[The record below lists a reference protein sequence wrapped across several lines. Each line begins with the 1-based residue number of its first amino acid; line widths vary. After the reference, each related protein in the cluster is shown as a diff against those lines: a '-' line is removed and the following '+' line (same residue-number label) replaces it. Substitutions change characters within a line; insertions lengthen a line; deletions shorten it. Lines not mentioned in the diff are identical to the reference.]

1 MELAGWLT
9 LGVGIGLVYGILALG
24 IVLVFKGAK
33 IINFAHPFMGLFTAF
48 TAWWFTSRAAFL
60 PFAQDTRPRFV
71 VAAVLALFL
80 TALNGFALERSI
92 FHRIAGS
99 SRLTQLV
106 ATIAVGSGTVGLV
119 TLLFNRNADA
129 ANVTRTLPTLLC
141 PASPAPGQQCGWGF
155 RIDYIPVTPP
165 YIQIF
170 LVVPP
175 IALALYLFF
184 QRTKFGVAVRGAA
197 ENPDAARLLGI
208 SADRVSQFTWVL
220 GSLLAGVAALLIVP
234 ISSLDVGSLS
244 NGFLVRALAA
254 ALVGGL
260 VSLPGAIVGG
270 LIVGITETMVVW
282 KSDTSGLAEL
292 VMFGVVVL
300 VLFTRPGGI
309 FGKPEETADQAAF
322 VPSLRDLPARLR
334 LHPVTP
340 WIGRYWYVTAAG
352 FAIGISRVVGGATN
366 QILINVMAYA
376 IVGVALTVLMG
387 YSGQISLGHWGLAG
401 VGAFTAGNAL
411 TRWDLPFVVVVPLVI
426 LVGMV
431 VSLLVGLPAL
441 RIRGLY
447 LAVVTLAFHLASEV
461 YFFNHS
467 LISGSTAGINVDGP
481 KIGPIDMDAIDGQ
494 GLFLFAIVALVFSM
508 WVARNIA
515 GTRTGRGFFALRE
528 NERAAAVLGI
538 HLTTYRLLAF
548 AVSGGIAAL
557 GGLVFAIN
565 EGTIDAVRF
574 PTATSLLLVS
584 MVVIGGLG
592 SVDGAVLGAFV
603 VFGLPRLV
611 HFNNGWIVPIGTGI
625 LLIMVITRAPGG
637 LAGLLGFARK
647 GMVTEIVSLADAE
660 AAFEAT
666 APPRRT
672 PSAPTPT

>member
-1 MELAGWLT
+1 MMELAGWLT

-33 IINFAHPFMGLFTAF
+33 IINFAHPFMGLLTAF
-48 TAWWFTSRAAFL
+48 LAWWLTSRAAFL

-71 VAAVLALFL
+71 VAAILALAL
-80 TALNGFALERSI
+80 TALNGYGLERSI
-92 FHRIAGS
+92 FHRISGS

-119 TLLFNRNADA
+119 TLIFNRNADA
-129 ANVTRTLPTLLC
+129 ANVTRTLPTLIN
-141 PASPAPGQQCGWGF
+141 WKF
-155 RIDYIPVTPP
+155 NIDYITVTSA

-170 LVVPP
+170 IVVPV
-175 IALALYLFF
+175 IAGGLYLFF
-184 QRTKFGVAVRGAA
+184 QHTRFGVAVRGAA

-208 SADRVSQFTWVL
+208 SVDRVSQFTWVL
-220 GSLLAGVAALLIVP
+220 GSVLAGVAALLIVP
-234 ISSLDVGSLS
+234 ISSLDLSSLS

-260 VSLPGAIVGG
+260 VSLPGALIGG
-270 LIVGITETMVVW
+270 LIVGVTETMVVW
-282 KSDTSGLAEL
+282 RSDVSGMPEM
-292 VMFGVVVL
+292 VMFGVVVA
-300 VLFTRPGGI
+300 VLIFRPGGLL
-309 FGKPEETADQAAF
+309 GKAEETADDAAF

-340 WIGRYWYVTAAG
+340 WIGRYWYFTTAA
-352 FAIGISRVVGGATN
+352 FAIALSRVVGGQTN
-366 QILINVMAYA
+366 YLLINVMAYA

-401 VGAFTAGNAL
+401 VGAFTAGNAI
-411 TRWDLPFVVVVPLVI
+411 TKWDLPFVLVVPLVI
-426 LVGMV
+426 AVGMA
-431 VSLLVGLPAL
+431 VSLVVGMPAL

-447 LAVVTLAFHLASEV
+447 LAVVTLAFHLACEV
-461 YFFNHS
+461 YFFKQPS
-467 LISGSTAGINVDGP
+467 ISGSTAGITVDGP
-481 KIGPIDMDAIDGQ
+481 IIGPIDMDAIDGQ
-494 GLFLFAIVALVFSM
+494 GLFLFAVLALVFSM
-508 WVARNIA
+508 WVARNLA

-565 EGTIDAVRF
+565 EGGIDSLRF

-625 LLIMVITRAPGG
+625 LLILVITRAPGG

-660 AAFEAT
+660 ADMELG
-666 APPRRT
+666 PPALRRRPKPEPVT
-672 PSAPTPT
+672 TST

>member
-1 MELAGWLT
+1 MVEFAGWLT
-9 LGVGIGLVYGILALG
+9 LGVGIGLVYGVLALG

-48 TAWWFTSRAAFL
+48 LAWWLTARAAFL
-60 PFAQDTRPRFV
+60 PFDQGTRPRFAL
-71 VAAVLALFL
+71 AAVLALIL
-80 TALNGFALERSI
+80 TALNGYGLEHSI
-92 FHRIAGS
+92 FRRLAKS

-106 ATIAVGSGTVGLV
+106 ATIAVGSGMVGFV

-129 ANVTRTLPTLLC
+129 ANEFRVLPTLLRW
-141 PASPAPGQQCGWGF
+141 SFNIGNVT
-155 RIDYIPVTPP
+155 VTPA

-170 LVVPP
+170 ITVPLV
-175 IALALYLFF
+175 AGALYLFF
-184 QRTKFGVAVRGAA
+184 QKTKFGIGVRAAA

-220 GSLLAGVAALLIVP
+220 GSVLAGLAALLIVP
-234 ISSLDVGSLS
+234 ISQLDVSSLS
-244 NGFLVRALAA
+244 SGFLVRALAA

-270 LIVGITETMVVW
+270 LIVGVTETMVIW
-282 KSDTSGLAEL
+282 KSDTSGLPEL
-292 VMFGVVVL
+292 VMFGVVVAFL
-300 VLFTRPGGI
+300 IFRPGGI

-340 WIGRYWYVTAAG
+340 WFGRYWYLTAAL
-352 FAIGISRVVGGATN
+352 FAIGLSRVVGGATN
-366 QILINVMAYA
+366 QILIGVIAYA

-387 YSGQISLGHWGLAG
+387 FSGQISLGHWGLAG

-411 TRWDLPFVVVVPLVI
+411 TRWDLPFVVVVPLVVA
-426 LVGMV
+426 VGMV
-431 VSLLVGLPAL
+431 VSLIVGLPAL

-447 LAVVTLAFHLASEV
+447 LAVVTLAFHLACEV

-467 LISGSTAGINVDGP
+467 SIAGSTAGINVDGP
-481 KIGPIDMDAIDGQ
+481 KIGPVDMDAIDGQ
-494 GLFLFAIVALVFSM
+494 GLFLFGILALAFSM
-508 WVARNIA
+508 WVARNLA

-538 HLTTYRLLAF
+538 NLTSYRLLAF
-548 AVSGGIAAL
+548 AVSGGIASL

-574 PTATSLLLVS
+574 PTSTSLLLIS

-592 SVDGAVLGAFV
+592 SVDGAVLGSFL

-611 HFNNGWIVPIGTGI
+611 HFENGWLVPIGTGL
-625 LLIMVITRAPGG
+625 LLILVITRAPSG

-647 GMVTEIVSLADAE
+647 EMVTDIVELADVDGLGAS
-660 AAFEAT
+660 
-666 APPRRT
+666 
-672 PSAPTPT
+672 PSAPRSPTRTSA

>member
-1 MELAGWLT
+1 MVELIGWLT

-48 TAWWFTSRAAFL
+48 IAWWFTSRASFL
-60 PFAQDTRPRFV
+60 PFDPDTRPRFV
-71 VAAVLALFL
+71 IAAVLALVL
-80 TALNGFALERSI
+80 TALNGYSLERTI
-92 FHRIAGS
+92 FHRISGS

-106 ATIAVGSGTVGLV
+106 ATIAVGSGMVGVV

-129 ANVTRTLPTLLC
+129 ANVTRTLPTLLRW
-141 PASPAPGQQCGWGF
+141 SF
-155 RIDYIPVTPP
+155 DIDYITVTPA
-165 YIQIF
+165 YVQIF
-170 LVVPP
+170 LVVPVV
-175 IALALYLFF
+175 AGGLFVFF
-184 QRTKFGVAVRGAA
+184 QKTKFGVAVRGAA

-220 GSLLAGVAALLIVP
+220 GSVLAGLAALLIVP
-234 ISSLDVGSLS
+234 ISQLDVGSLS

-260 VSLPGAIVGG
+260 VSLPGALVGG
-270 LIVGITETMVVW
+270 LVVGITETLVSW
-282 KSDTSGLAEL
+282 KFPDSSGLAEL

-300 VLFTRPGGI
+300 VLVVRPGGI

-447 LAVVTLAFHLASEV
+447 LAVVTLAFHLACEV

-494 GLFLFAIVALVFSM
+494 GLFLFAVVALVFSM
-508 WVARNIA
+508 WVARNLA

-548 AVSGGIAAL
+548 AVSGGIASL
-557 GGLVFAIN
+557 GGMVFAIN

-672 PSAPTPT
+672 PSVSSPT

>member
-1 MELAGWLT
+1 MVEFAGWVT
-9 LGVGIGLVYGILALG
+9 LGVGIGLVYGVLALG

-48 TAWWFTSRAAFL
+48 LAWWLTARAAFL
-60 PFAQDTRPRFV
+60 PFDQGSRPRFA
-71 VAAVLALFL
+71 VAAVLALVL
-80 TALNGFALERSI
+80 TALNGYGLERSI
-92 FHRIAGS
+92 FHRLSNS

-106 ATIAVGSGTVGLV
+106 ATIAVGSGMVGLV
-119 TLLFNRNADA
+119 TLLFNRNVGA
-129 ANVTRTLPTLLC
+129 ANEFRVLPTLLRW
-141 PASPAPGQQCGWGF
+141 SFNIGNVT
-155 RIDYIPVTPP
+155 VTPA

-170 LVVPP
+170 LTVPLV
-175 IALALYLFF
+175 AAALYLFF
-184 QRTKFGVAVRGAA
+184 QKTKFGIGVRAAA

-220 GSLLAGVAALLIVP
+220 GSLLAGLAALLIVP
-234 ISSLDVGSLS
+234 ISQLDVGSLS
-244 NGFLVRALAA
+244 SGFLVRALAA

-260 VSLPGAIVGG
+260 VSLPGALVGG
-270 LIVGITETMVVW
+270 LIVGVTETLVIW
-282 KSDTSGLAEL
+282 KSNTSGLPEL
-292 VMFGVVVL
+292 VMFATVVVVL
-300 VLFTRPGGI
+300 IFRPGGI
-309 FGKPEETADQAAF
+309 FGRPEETADQAAF
-322 VPSLRDLPARLR
+322 VPALRDLPARLR

-352 FAIGISRVVGGATN
+352 FAIALSRVVGGATN
-366 QILINVMAYA
+366 QILINVIAYA
-376 IVGVALTVLMG
+376 IVGVSLTVLMG

-411 TRWDLPFVVVVPLVI
+411 MKWHLPFAVVVPLVVI
-426 LVGMV
+426 VGMGI
-431 VSLLVGLPAL
+431 SLLVGLPAL

-447 LAVVTLAFHLASEV
+447 LAVVTLAFHLACEV
-461 YFFNHS
+461 YFFNQTS
-467 LISGSTAGINVDGP
+467 IAGSTAGINVDGP

-494 GLFLFAIVALVFSM
+494 GLFLFAVAALAFSM
-508 WVARNIA
+508 WVARNLA

-557 GGLVFAIN
+557 GGMVFAIN

-592 SVDGAVLGAFV
+592 SVDGAVLGSFL

-625 LLIMVITRAPGG
+625 LLIVVITRAPGG

-647 GMVTEIVSLADAE
+647 EMVTELVSLADADSVDQ
-660 AAFEAT
+660 
-666 APPRRT
+666 
-672 PSAPTPT
+672 PSEPEAPTTIPA

>member
-1 MELAGWLT
+1 MVELAGWLT

-48 TAWWFTSRAAFL
+48 LAWWLTSRAAFL
-60 PFAQDTRPRFV
+60 PFEQDTRPRFV
-71 VAAVLALFL
+71 LAAILALVL
-80 TALNGFALERSI
+80 TALNGYGLERSI
-92 FHRIAGS
+92 FHRISGS

-106 ATIAVGSGTVGLV
+106 ATIAVGSGMVGIV

-129 ANVTRTLPTLLC
+129 ANVTRTIPTVLRW
-141 PASPAPGQQCGWGF
+141 SF
-155 RIDYIPVTPP
+155 NIDYITVTPA
-165 YIQIF
+165 YVQIF
-170 LVVPP
+170 LVVPA
-175 IALALYLFF
+175 IAGGLYLFF

-220 GSLLAGVAALLIVP
+220 GSVLAGVAALLIVP
-234 ISSLDVGSLS
+234 ISALDVGSLS

-270 LIVGITETMVVW
+270 LIVGVTETLVVW
-282 KSDTSGLAEL
+282 KSDTSGMPEL
-292 VMFGVVVL
+292 VMFAVVVGFL
-300 VLFTRPGGI
+300 IFRPGGL

-340 WIGRYWYVTAAG
+340 WIGRYWYFTAAV
-352 FAIGISRVVGGATN
+352 FAIGVSRVVGGSTN
-366 QILINVMAYA
+366 LILINVIAYA

-411 TRWDLPFVVVVPLVI
+411 TEWNLPFVVVVPLVI
-426 LVGMV
+426 VVGMV
-431 VSLLVGLPAL
+431 ISLVIGLPAL

-447 LAVVTLAFHLASEV
+447 LAVITLAFHLACEV
-461 YFFNHS
+461 YFFNHEA
-467 LISGSTAGINVDGP
+467 ISGSTAGINVDGP
-481 KIGPIDMDAIDGQ
+481 VIGPIDMDSIDGQ

-565 EGTIDAVRF
+565 SGTVDAVRF
-574 PTATSLLLVS
+574 PTSTSFLLVS

-611 HFNNGWIVPIGTGI
+611 HFNNGWIVPIATGA
-625 LLIMVITRAPGG
+625 LLIVVITRAPSG

-647 GMVTEIVSLADAE
+647 GLVTEVVSLADAE
-660 AAFEAT
+660 AAAHE
-666 APPRRT
+666 
-672 PSAPTPT
+672 PSAPRRKPTEASAAAT

>member
-1 MELAGWLT
+1 MVELAGWLT
-9 LGVGIGLVYGILALG
+9 LGVGIGLVYGVLALG

-48 TAWWFTSRAAFL
+48 VAWWLTARAAFL
-60 PFAQDTRPRFV
+60 PFAQDSRPRFI
-71 VAAVLALFL
+71 VAAVLALAL
-80 TALNGFALERSI
+80 TALNGYGLERSI
-92 FHRIAGS
+92 FHRISGS

-106 ATIAVGSGTVGLV
+106 ATIAVGSGMVGLV
-119 TLLFNRNADA
+119 TLLFNRNPDS
-129 ANVTRTLPTLLC
+129 ANVSRTLPTVLK
-141 PASPAPGQQCGWGF
+141 WKF
-155 RIDYIPVTPP
+155 NIDYITVTPA

-170 LVVPP
+170 LVVP
-175 IALALYLFF
+175 AVAGALYLFF
-184 QRTKFGVAVRGAA
+184 QRTKFGIAVRGAA

-220 GSLLAGVAALLIVP
+220 GSVLAGVAALLIVP
-234 ISSLDVGSLS
+234 ISALDVASLS

-270 LIVGITETMVVW
+270 LIIGITETLVVW
-282 KSDTSGLAEL
+282 KSTTSGMPEL
-292 VMFGVVVL
+292 VMFGVVVAFL
-300 VLFTRPGGI
+300 VFKPGGI

-322 VPSLRDLPARLR
+322 VPALRDLPARLR
-334 LHPVTP
+334 VHPVTP
-340 WIGRYWYVTAAG
+340 WIGRYWYITGAG
-352 FAIGISRVVGGATN
+352 FAIALSRVVSGSTN
-366 QILINVMAYA
+366 YILINVMAYA

-411 TRWDLPFVVVVPLVI
+411 TKWHLPFVVVVPLVI
-426 LVGMV
+426 LVGMA
-431 VSLLVGLPAL
+431 VSLVVGLPAL

-447 LAVVTLAFHLASEV
+447 LAVVTLAFHLACEV

-467 LISGSTAGINVDGP
+467 AISGSTAGIKVVGP
-481 KIGPIDMDAIDGQ
+481 KFGPIDMAAIDGQ
-494 GLFLFAIVALVFSM
+494 GLFLFGVLSLVVAM

-538 HLTTYRLLAF
+538 DLTTYRLLAF

-557 GGLVFAIN
+557 GGLVFALN
-565 EGTIDAVRF
+565 NGTIDAVRF

-647 GMVTEIVSLADAE
+647 GMVTEIVSLADVE
-660 AAFEAT
+660 AAMT
-666 APPRRT
+666 AA
-672 PSAPTPT
+672 PSARGRVSAPSSTT

>member
-1 MELAGWLT
+1 MVELIGWLT
-9 LGVGIGLVYGILALG
+9 LGVGLGLVYGILALG
-24 IVLVFKGAK
+24 IVLVFKGTK
-33 IINFAHPFMGLFTAF
+33 IINFAHPFMGLLTAF

-60 PFAQDTRPRFV
+60 PFSQDSRPRFL
-71 VAAVLALFL
+71 VAAVLALAI
-80 TALNGFALERSI
+80 TALNGFALERTI
-92 FHRIAGS
+92 FHRISGS

-129 ANVTRTLPTLLC
+129 ANVTRTLPTVIQWDFEISYITVA
-141 PASPAPGQQCGWGF
+141 PAF
-155 RIDYIPVTPP
+155 V
-165 YIQIF
+165 QIF
-170 LVVPP
+170 LVVPT
-175 IALALYLFF
+175 LAAGLYLFF

-220 GSLLAGVAALLIVP
+220 GSLLAGIAALLIVP
-234 ISSLDVGSLS
+234 INSLDVGSLS

-270 LIVGITETMVVW
+270 LIVGVTEMLVGW
-282 KSDTSGLAEL
+282 KFPDTSGLAEI

-322 VPSLRDLPARLR
+322 VPSVRDLPARLR

-366 QILINVMAYA
+366 QILINVIAYA

-431 VSLLVGLPAL
+431 LSLLVGLPAL

-447 LAVVTLAFHLASEV
+447 LAVVTLAFHLACEV

-467 LISGSTAGINVDGP
+467 AISGSTAGINVDGP

-494 GLFLFAIVALVFSM
+494 GLFLFAIAALVFSM

-548 AVSGGIAAL
+548 AVSGGIASL
-557 GGLVFAIN
+557 GGMVFAIN

-611 HFNNGWIVPIGTGI
+611 HFQNGWIVPIGTGI

-647 GMVTEIVSLADAE
+647 GMVTEIVSLAEAE
-660 AAFEAT
+660 AAFSAGD
-666 APPRRT
+666 ARPARRA
-672 PSAPTPT
+672 PSASTVT